1 MLVPRILT
9 FSACLA
15 VAALLSA
22 PAVAQNAARGHTLY
36 NSFPYG
42 CSDCHGGISNPK
54 NDPEKGKPSGGVK
67 SGTVWQNIQLGI
79 NSTVDGNNAMTSLLK
94 PFYDSNAIT
103 DTDLQDISAYLQ
115 GVFSGVTPP
124 AGTVSAPGSAAFGS
138 VTVGGS
144 ALQSVSVT
152 VATAAVSFTAASLSG
167 ANASDFT
174 ISTNTCTGS
183 VSPGTCQVGVSFH
196 PAAAGAKSASLLIAN
211 AAGNKTVGLSG
222 TGAAAASG
230 GQLTVPSSV
239 SLADTA
245 VGAQSPSS
253 VVTLSNI
260 GGTPVAISSV
270 SSSNPAEFLLLSD
283 NCSGVTVPAGGSCF
297 FGVVFKPSTTGART
311 SSISVTSNGAGS
323 PQGFS
328 ASGNGIPPSGGG
340 GGGAGTKVL
349 AVEYYHAVF
358 DHYFVTAIPGEIT
371 KLDNGTFAGWAR
383 TGLSFNVYATGGAP
397 AGAST
402 VFRFFSTSFAPKSS
416 HFYTANPTE
425 YNALLANPNWQLEG
439 AVFSVVM
446 PAADGTCA
454 AGTLPVFRMYNNG
467 QGAAPNHRF
476 TTDMATRNAMLSR
489 PPDKAWLAE
498 GFGVGVGMC
507 SPQ

>member
-1 MLVPRILT
+1 MLVPRIAT
-9 FSACLA
+9 VSACLA
-15 VAALLSA
+15 LSAFLSA
-22 PAVAQNAARGHTLY
+22 PAAAQNAARGKTLY

-54 NDPEKGKPSGGVK
+54 NDPERSKPSGGVK
-67 SGTVWQNIQLGI
+67 SGIVWQNIQLGI
-79 NSTVDGNNAMTSLLK
+79 NSTIDGNNAMTSLLK
-94 PFYDSNAIT
+94 PFYDSGAII

-115 GVFSGVTPP
+115 GVFSGTPT
-124 AGTVSAPGSAAFGS
+124 GTVSAPGSAAFGS

-144 ALQSVSVT
+144 ALQSVSVS

-196 PAAAGAKSASLLIAN
+196 PAAAGAKAASLLIPN
-211 AAGNKTVGLSG
+211 AAGNKTVALSG
-222 TGAAAASG
+222 TGTAAAAG
-230 GQLTVPSSV
+230 GQLSAPPSV

-245 VGAQSPSS
+245 VGSQSGSS
-253 VVTLSNI
+253 VVTLSNV
-260 GGTPVAISSV
+260 GGSPVTIASV
-270 SSSNPAEFLLLSD
+270 ASSNAGEFLLVSN
-283 NCSGVTVPAGGSCF
+283 NCTGVTVPSGGSCF

-311 SSISVTSNGAGS
+311 TSISIASNGVGS
-323 PQGFS
+323 PQAVI
-328 ASGNGIPPSGGG
+328 ASGNGVPPSGGG
-340 GGGAGTKVL
+340 GGGAGTKVV
-349 AVEYYHAVF
+349 AVEYYHPVF
-358 DHYFVTAIPGEIT
+358 DHYFVTAIPDEIA
-371 KLDNGTFAGWAR
+371 KLDGGFFAPWAR
-383 TGLSFNVYATGGAP
+383 TGLSFNVYASSGAP

-402 VFRFFSTSFAPKSS
+402 VYRFFSTSFAPKSS
-416 HFYTANPTE
+416 HFYTANPAE
-425 YNALLANPNWQLEG
+425 YAALLTNPNWQLEG
-439 AVFSVVM
+439 PVFSVVM
-446 PAADGTCA
+446 PAADGTCP
-454 AGTLPVFRMYNNG
+454 AGTAPVYRMYNNG

-498 GFGVGVGMC
+498 GAGVGVGMC